1 MSNQNGKTVRWQSR
15 TSVGNDALFVILP
28 PCADLDNSDFAALPL
43 AERDKREHEMR
54 QGWAA
59 GAVAIAAMTGA
70 VAGHAQ
76 TARRSV
82 TLITMNQPMPAGEA
96 EPAEKPSDDPN
107 EASTAESLFRVHDL
121 SRRYVEYRMS
131 QEMAAPSR
139 APTTAPAAPP
149 VVNAVA
155 PLSSI
160 AVPGWMRRGAPAPI
174 VTFTPGC
181 APAAYHPSG
190 FLSAATERR
199 RAAYYAMISAI
210 ACEAGIPVGLFDA
223 MILRESGYDPLATS
237 SKNAF
242 GLAQLM
248 PGTAAQLGVDRYDTV
263 QNLRGGARYLRSHLD
278 RFGQVHL
285 ALAAYNAGPG
295 RVRGGMVPR
304 IAETQ
309 AYVTNILAN
318 WNRLSGYARVATLE
332 PMVSGQSAATRRAGA
347 TIAIF

>member
-1 MSNQNGKTVRWQSR
+1 MRWQSR
-15 TSVGNDALFVILP
+15 MSVGNDAIRCILP
-28 PCADLDNSDFAALPL
+28 ASAGLDNSDLAVLPS
-43 AERDKREHEMR
+43 AERDKRDRKMQ

-59 GAVAIAAMTGA
+59 GTVAILAMTGA

-76 TARRSV
+76 TGRRSV
-82 TLITMNQPMPAGEA
+82 TLITMNQPIPAGEA
-96 EPAEKPSDDPN
+96 EPAEKPANDPN

-131 QEMAAPSR
+131 QELAAPSLTP
-139 APTTAPAAPP
+139 AATPTAPPAAS
-149 VVNAVA
+149 VVA

-160 AVPGWMRRGAPAPI
+160 AVPAWMRRGAPAPI

-223 MILRESGYDPLATS
+223 MILRESGYDPVATS
-237 SKNAF
+237 PKNAF

-318 WNRLSGYARVATLE
+318 WSRLSGYPRVATLQ
-332 PMVSGQSAATRRAGA
+332 PALTAQSAAKRQAGA

>member
-1 MSNQNGKTVRWQSR
+1 
-15 TSVGNDALFVILP
+15 
-28 PCADLDNSDFAALPL
+28 
-43 AERDKREHEMR
+43 MR
-54 QGWAA
+54 QGWGA

-76 TARRSV
+76 TGRRSV
-82 TLITMNQPMPAGEA
+82 TLITMNQSMPAGEA
-96 EPAEKPSDDPN
+96 EPAEKPGDDPS
-107 EASTAESLFRVHDL
+107 ETSAAESLFRVHDL

-131 QEMAAPSR
+131 QELAAPALSL
-139 APTTAPAAPP
+139 ATAPAAPP
-149 VVNAVA
+149 AVNAVA

-190 FLSAATERR
+190 FLSVATERR

-237 SKNAF
+237 SKHAF

-248 PGTAAQLGVDRYDTV
+248 PATAAQLGVDRYDTV

-318 WNRLSGYARVATLE
+318 WNRLSSYPRVATLQ
-332 PMVSGQSAATRRAGA
+332 PPTSAQSAATRRTGA